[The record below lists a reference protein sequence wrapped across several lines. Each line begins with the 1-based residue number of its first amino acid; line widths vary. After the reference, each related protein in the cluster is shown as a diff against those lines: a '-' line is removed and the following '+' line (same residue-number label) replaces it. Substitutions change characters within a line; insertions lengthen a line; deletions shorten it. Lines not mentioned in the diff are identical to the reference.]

1 MFPMIS
7 RLLSGSRPSERGQV
21 MFLAAAFIAVM
32 AGAAAMAIDV
42 GSYVAHRRSLQNS
55 VDAIALAASQN
66 LPQGDSAHA
75 GANEWAMKND
85 VDINDMIVTVTQQNL
100 PSEPNPKVRI
110 DLEADHDLTFLR
122 ILGFSSAG
130 IDVTATA
137 IMTSP
142 AGGSGI
148 SPLSV
153 TLEALEDA
161 TLGEEVVLKY
171 DANNIELGNTS
182 PIRVDG
188 PGSGNCSSNDN
199 YCSALQYGSQSVV
212 CAEGSD
218 TTYCDGPYLVD
229 TEPGNKVGGT
239 STAIDWRLDNTDPAC
254 SEFEGANG
262 VFEDDPTTA
271 EQGVYRIVPEC
282 NPFVNSQYDSH
293 RVMIIPVLDGLC
305 DGGGGACEV
314 TIVSFALFF
323 LERIGDDGCTG
334 NDCEIVGRFVTVNQ
348 NVGLLAGTFDD
359 EAYNSFVRLVAD

>member
-1 MFPMIS
+1 MRSFIS
-7 RLLSGSRPSERGQV
+7 KLLNRSHHGERGQI
-21 MFLAAAFIAVM
+21 MFVAAAFIVIM

-42 GSYVAHRRSLQNS
+42 GSYLAHRRSLQNA

-75 GANEWAMKND
+75 GANEWAMKNGI
-85 VDINDMIVTVTQQNL
+85 DINSMLVTVTQQNL

-110 DLEADHDLTFLR
+110 DIESDHNLTFLR
-122 ILGFSSAG
+122 ILGVSSAN
-130 IDVTATA
+130 INVSATA
-137 IMTSP
+137 IKTSP
-142 AGGSGI
+142 AGGSGV

-153 TLEALEDA
+153 TEDALEGA

-188 PGSGNCSSNDN
+188 PGSGNCSTNDN
-199 YCSALQYGSQSVV
+199 YCSALQNGSTSVV

-239 STAIDWRLDNTDPAC
+239 REAINWRLENTADAC
-254 SEFEGANG
+254 SEFEGVNG
-262 VFEDDPTTA
+262 VFEDDPTTN

-282 NPFVNSQYDSH
+282 NPFVNSEYDSH
-293 RVMIIPVLDGLC
+293 RVMIIPVLEELC
-305 DGGGGACEV
+305 STGGGACEV

-334 NDCEIVGRFVTVNQ
+334 NDCEIVGRFVTVHQ

-359 EAYNSFVRLVAD
+359 DAYNSFVRLVG